1 MMSTTTIGLTAG
13 SRLLGSSDFYSNTT
27 EKLSCS
33 SDLTYTFILTKNAI
47 TAKKSSN
54 RDSNGRRVLKEH
66 ASIGANPLSSTE
78 QWVQSFDRLEDEGTK
93 HELSVEA
100 LLLLQKS
107 LLEKQWEI
115 STGVNTAI
123 ATPTEKSSKKVHVTG
138 SQISARKRRLD
149 AQKKTLYNCS
159 DMQLTIGPELFRNQ
173 FKGRVKDESTEV
185 LLTHSEVIVLSKK
198 IKTGLNLEEQK
209 LSNVRLV
216 MSVVQRYDNMGAQMA
231 DLIQGGLI
239 GLLRGIERY
248 DSSRGYKMSTNLQDP
263 HESKEMRAL
272 EDHALS
278 EDKLLKE

>member
-1 MMSTTTIGLTAG
+1 MMSTTTFGLTAG

-33 SDLTYTFILTKNAI
+33 SYLAYTFISTKNAI

-54 RDSNGRRVLKEH
+54 RDSNGRIVLKEH
-66 ASIGANPLSSTE
+66 ASIGANPLSSTV

-115 STGVNTAI
+115 STSVNTAI
-123 ATPTEKSSKKVHVTG
+123 ATPAEKSSKKVHFIG
-138 SQISARKRRLD
+138 SQISPRKRRLD
-149 AQKKTLYNCS
+149 AQKKTLNNCS
-159 DMQLTIGPELFRNQ
+159 DMQLIIGPELFRNQ
-173 FKGRVKDESTEV
+173 FKGRVKDELTEV

-209 LSNVRLV
+209 LR
-216 MSVVQRYDNMGAQMA
+216 
-231 DLIQGGLI
+231 
-239 GLLRGIERY
+239 
-248 DSSRGYKMSTNLQDP
+248 
-263 HESKEMRAL
+263 
-272 EDHALS
+272 
-278 EDKLLKE
+278 

>member
-27 EKLSCS
+27 ELSCS
-33 SDLTYTFILTKNAI
+33 SDLAYTFIFTNNAI

-54 RDSNGRRVLKEH
+54 RDSNGRIVLKEH
-66 ASIGANPLSSTE
+66 ASIGANPLSSTV

-209 LSNVRLV
+209 LR
-216 MSVVQRYDNMGAQMA
+216 
-231 DLIQGGLI
+231 
-239 GLLRGIERY
+239 
-248 DSSRGYKMSTNLQDP
+248 
-263 HESKEMRAL
+263 
-272 EDHALS
+272 
-278 EDKLLKE
+278 